1 MIDSKWVIRV
11 LEGDRSFAGFA
22 VGVRLAP
29 SAGSAPRRLGAGPRR
44 AGPCDTRKGVAT
56 EVGRGDGLAGEKGVT
71 MALLRGGAP
80 GLRCASSPSPSA
92 SLHFPLPL
100 SFFLPLS
107 LPLPPSSSLPPLLP
121 SLSLLRGHRRRAHTT
136 TNTPKHSRSCLRSL
150 PSVPFPA
157 RLCVRACAC
166 APPPLCPSSRLATWL
181 LCLAQMCCNFS

>member
-1 MIDSKWVIRV
+1 M

-22 VGVRLAP
+22 VGVRLTP

-44 AGPCDTRKGVAT
+44 AGPCDTHRGVAT

-80 GLRCASSPSPSA
+80 GLRCASSLSPSA

-107 LPLPPSSSLPPLLP
+107 LPLPPSSSLPPSP
-121 SLSLLRGHRRRAHTT
+121 SLAVSTARSSSPRPHYHQHTQALRALACGRC
-136 TNTPKHSRSCLRSL
+136 PVYLS
-150 PSVPFPA
+150 PPG
-157 RLCVRACAC
+157 CVRARARVPRPRS
-166 APPPLCPSSRLATWL
+166 AHLA
-181 LCLAQMCCNFS
+181 A